1 MPIAGRKP
9 KPAGQAVNRVPL
21 LHEFVEVEDRPNVH
35 PHKLPAKRPN
45 GESWPEETRAWWQA
59 VAAMPHTVLWS
70 ASDWVYALE
79 TAEVSAR
86 FYGDGDTR
94 AATELRNRDKV
105 LGLTWDSR
113 RGLRIRY
120 VPKPVVTPDIGGV
133 GNVTRLDDYRNL

>member
-1 MPIAGRKP
+1 
-9 KPAGQAVNRVPL
+9 
-21 LHEFVEVEDRPNVH
+21 
-35 PHKLPAKRPN
+35 
-45 GESWPEETRAWWQA
+45 
-59 VAAMPHTVLWS
+59 MPHSVLWS
-70 ASDWVYALE
+70 ESDWAYALE

-86 FYGDGDTR
+86 FYADGNTQ

-120 VPKPVVTPDIGGV
+120 VPKTVVKDEIGGV

>member
-1 MPIAGRKP
+1 MPVTGRKP
-9 KPAGQAVNRVPL
+9 KPAGQAVTRHPL
-21 LHEFVEVEDRPNVH
+21 QHDFVEVEDRPNPH
-35 PHKLPAKRPN
+35 PRRLPAKRPS
-45 GESWPEETRAWWQA
+45 GGDWPAETKTWWQA
-59 VAAMPHTVLWS
+59 VAAMPHSVLWS
-70 ASDWVYALE
+70 ESDWAYALE

-86 FYGDGDTR
+86 FYADGNTQ

-120 VPKPVVTPDIGGV
+120 VPKTVVKDEIGGV